1 MADAAVHHVD
11 EHVRVGER
19 PPLEFDWLEV
29 ARGVVTSHAQRV
41 DGRLHGGR
49 FVHVVRECVEEEGWV
64 VERLLLLLLLLL
76 LLWIVEELELL
87 RLHYT

>member
-1 MADAAVHHVD
+1 LFVHELTEVADEGVDGLCAVVESDAAV
-11 EHVRVGER
+11 
-19 PPLEFDWLEV
+19 V
-29 ARGVVTSHAQRV
+29 AFRTI
-41 DGRLHGGR
+41 
-49 FVHVVRECVEEEGWV
+49 VEEEGWV